1 MRRLVIGLSAGL
13 MLGLGACGSEPALTE
28 EQKALRDSIVLVDRA
43 ERGGVRYAVN
53 EKAGAPGLFQVRTV
67 DRRAGNP
74 SDIRAAVIRE
84 YGCTSIEV
92 VSHNRNWSEVEV
104 KGAFCKGGRR
114 VFRY

>member
-1 MRRLVIGLSAGL
+1 MSCRALLLTAGL
-13 MLGLGACGSEPALTE
+13 VLALGACSSSPELTE
-28 EQKALRDSIVLVDRA
+28 EQKALRDSIVLVDRT

-53 EKAGAPGLFQVRTV
+53 EKPGVPGLFEVRTV

-74 SDIRAAVIRE
+74 NDIRAAVIRE

-92 VSHNRNWSEVEV
+92 ISHNRNWSDAEV

-114 VFRY
+114 AYRY